1 VRLLL
6 VSAYFAPHVGGV
18 ERFAEL
24 LAEGAAAAG
33 DDVTVVTCRTSADS
47 AEQETR
53 AGYRVL
59 RVPAIN
65 PTERRLGVPYPL
77 PDPRSLLRVLRRE
90 VASADV
96 VHVQDVLYPTSVAAL
111 LAARR
116 LRTPSLL
123 TVHVGFVPQASRLL
137 DGAERLALRAAGGAA
152 RSATRA
158 VAYNPDVARWA
169 ERSWALPSVDVLPV
183 GVSLPAGEPDRAAFG
198 FAPDRFVALFVGR
211 DVRKKNLDV
220 FLGADDAA
228 YDLLAVTDRAVPGRA
243 LPFMPPD
250 RYAALLASVDA
261 FVLPSTA
268 EGLPLA
274 LQEAMAAGLPVVT
287 TYQPGYEHFFG
298 RDDVL
303 VVDPDPGSIRL
314 ALQRLAGDSQ
324 LRAELAARS
333 RAVAR
338 RAFSVEAFVAAYR
351 AAYLSLGAGRE
362 A

>member
-1 VRLLL
+1 VRVLL

-111 LAARR
+111 LAAKR

-123 TVHVGFVPQASRLL
+123 TVHVGFVPQTSRLL

-198 FAPDRFVALFVGR
+198 LAPDRFVALFVGR

-220 FLGADDAA
+220 FLGAEDAA
-228 YDLLAVTDRAVPGRA
+228 YDLLAVTDRQVPGRA
-243 LPFMPPD
+243 LPFMTPT
-250 RYAALLASVDA
+250 RYASLLASVDA
-261 FVLPSTA
+261 FVLPSVA

-287 TYQPGYEHFFG
+287 TYQPGYEHYFA
-298 RDDVL
+298 REDVL
-303 VVDPDPGSIRL
+303 VVDPDPDAVRGALRRL
-314 ALQRLAGDSQ
+314 ASDTA
-324 LRAELAARS
+324 LRAALSARS
-333 RAVAR
+333 RAVAAR
-338 RAFSVEAFVAAYR
+338 RFSAEAFVAAYR
-351 AAYLSLGAGRE
+351 AAYLDLHSS
-362 A
+362 